1 MLKSPRK
8 KSKFSKVNEKETN
21 TNANTAVKSSENDFF
36 EKKIIESKKT
46 KLDEETF
53 EEKTRISNNLDDE
66 SSFGLKRQ
74 KLTYLQPHED
84 DDFYCEFPEFIN
96 LDYYDYNFFHNKKG
110 KVNNKKTIKKNNS
123 YDNIVIVGFEQK
135 EENVNIHGEKAENVG
150 KQIHELIYYLIEN
163 NITEL
168 PSMEYFTL
176 NKMLYRHKDYIYS
189 GTIVNNID
197 LDSKKGKGEVRLS
210 QRFKKKN
217 TRKIDKDS
225 IFKQKITS
233 MFIKKVVIK
242 SANQIELL
250 KNELKLYFLLSKY
263 NKDFSV
269 FKFLCN
275 LKFFHYD
282 ERNSFL
288 YLFYENDEFVSIRE
302 IIKEIEDKKYSNL
315 IFKEKLIL
323 TAKFINFV
331 ILLHSNMIL
340 HRDLNID
347 YFYFKKNN
355 FEKNDIK
362 LGSLKTF
369 DLFNCIQ
376 IIPEEIPKDTSL
388 NDYINQKVLFASPR
402 YVAPELTIIYPQHG
416 WSGDIWAFSCLLIT
430 IFLKYSDFNEELL
443 TGLFNRIFRGTNYS
457 AGEEE
462 VFPLIRQES
471 KKGNIFR
478 MKLKKFA
485 VPNIPK
491 CIPVE
496 IAQII
501 GMAFYL
507 EPRNRPSI
515 INIVE
520 EFNAL
525 FKKSGIDI
533 IKLNNKQINKIDQ
546 LVDIC
551 NASYEQCSN
560 EIKAKKNNR
569 WRRCP
574 YHNNIVRKH
583 YCETCDDFCC
593 EKSLEMVHS
602 QHLSELL
609 YKPINDDDFMNENE
623 INNNINEN
631 SDLKDDEKNNLFYE
645 KILIKSYLSEL
656 EKLEIDKNFKIVQ
669 DFRTIFQNDYESEK
683 KRINDQYKHIL
694 DLLDEMEK
702 EELLNLE
709 LSKEKF
715 ELQNELVIKNSEI
728 NERNS
733 ISFFETKPIF
743 FSMLNR
749 FLLSFKNEEINSENY
764 HFFKTKLDKF
774 FDYSNELIKSGELLK
789 KNCEDINYN
798 GKYIFTP
805 LIHAE
810 DMKNYLEGIENQL
823 KTENF
828 HPFDFTDSNQL
839 SINNELVMVIP
850 LTQYI
855 FSYSKN
861 TFKKFKI
868 DFDQNDLSLTYF
880 LPGCVTI
887 HLGDNILII
896 TGGEYKNE
904 PTSHYMIL
912 TINEKVLDEKAEMNS
927 THRFHSMININ
938 NNSKN
943 YIFVIGGWD
952 SNEVEYI
959 NFENGIKWTSI
970 SKLNYQRSD
979 STAFYF
985 NEKYIY
991 VFGGWDFFNKK
1002 CVSEIERYQL
1012 FNSNSGDSIVNNNKW
1027 EKIEIKGE
1035 KISLNKYN
1043 MGIINLINE
1052 DDDVSSKILL
1062 VGGFDQ
1068 SYDYSQS
1075 IVKLEIYKEEQCVF
1089 VHKNIKGLPI
1099 GDESSFW
1106 YEKEFHVMNNETKD
1120 GLIAV
1125 NFNCF
1130 NNIFVYDFRSCEFKL
1145 YVNQMTSGVQS

>member
-1 MLKSPRK
+1 MLESPRK
-8 KSKFSKVNEKETN
+8 KSKFSKVIEKETN
-21 TNANTAVKSSENDFF
+21 TNANTAVKSSENDFV

-46 KLDEETF
+46 KLEEETF
-53 EEKTRISNNLDDE
+53 DGKTRLSNNLDDE

-84 DDFYCEFPEFIN
+84 DEFYCEFPEFIN
-96 LDYYDYNFFHNKKG
+96 LDYYDYQYFHNKQG
-110 KVNNKKTIKKNNS
+110 KINKKKTIKKNNS

-135 EENVNIHGEKAENVG
+135 EENVNIRGEKTENVG
-150 KQIHELIYYLIEN
+150 KQINELIYYLIEN
-163 NITEL
+163 YLIEL

-189 GTIVNNID
+189 GNIINNID
-197 LDSKKGKGEVRLS
+197 LDSNKGKSEVRLS

-233 MFIKKVVIK
+233 MFIKKVAIK
-242 SANQIELL
+242 SANQIQLL
-250 KNELKLYFLLSKY
+250 MNELKLYFLLSKY

-282 ERNSFL
+282 ERSSFI
-288 YLFYENDEFVSIRE
+288 YLFYENDELVSIRE
-302 IIKEIEDKKYSNL
+302 IIREIEDKKYSNL
-315 IFKEKLIL
+315 ILKEKLIL
-323 TAKFINFV
+323 TSKFINFV

-340 HRDLNID
+340 HRDLNMD
-347 YFYFKKNN
+347 YFYFKKNH

-376 IIPEEIPKDTSL
+376 IIPQDIPIDTSL
-388 NDYINQKVLFASPR
+388 NDYLNQKALFASPK
-402 YVAPELTIIYPQHG
+402 YVAPELTIIHPQQG

-457 AGEEE
+457 VGEDED
-462 VFPLIRQES
+462 FPLIRQES
-471 KKGNIFR
+471 KKGNIYR

-485 VPNIPK
+485 IPNIPK

-496 IAQII
+496 VAQII
-501 GMAFYL
+501 GMSFYL

-515 INIVE
+515 LNIVD
-520 EFNAL
+520 EFNVL
-525 FKKSGIDI
+525 FKKNGIDI
-533 IKLNNKQINKIDQ
+533 IKLNNNQINKIDQ
-546 LVDIC
+546 LVNLC
-551 NASYEQCSN
+551 NDSYEKCSN
-560 EIKAKKNNR
+560 EIKKKKNDDR
-569 WRRCP
+569 WRRCK
-574 YHNNIVRKH
+574 YHSNRVRKY
-583 YCETCDDFCC
+583 YCETCDTFCC

-602 QHLSELL
+602 QHLFELL
-609 YKPINDDDFMNENE
+609 CVPNDEDDFMNINDLNNSINANLNLRNDE
-623 INNNINEN
+623 IE
-631 SDLKDDEKNNLFYE
+631 DLFCEK
-645 KILIKSYLSEL
+645 KILKSYLSEL
-656 EKLEIDKNFKIVQ
+656 EKLEIDKNYKIVQ
-669 DFRTIFQNDYESEK
+669 DFRNIFQEDYESEK
-683 KRINDQYKHIL
+683 KRINDQYNHIL

-702 EELLNLE
+702 EEMLNLE
-709 LSKEKF
+709 LSKKKF
-715 ELQNELVIKNSEI
+715 ELRNETIFKNSEI

-733 ISFFETKPIF
+733 FSFFETKPIF

-749 FLLSFKNEEINSENY
+749 FLISFKNEEINSENY
-764 HFFKTKLDKF
+764 HFFKTKLEKF
-774 FDYSNELIKSGELLK
+774 FDYSNELIKAGEILK

-798 GKYIFTP
+798 GKYIFTS

-828 HPFDFTDSNQL
+828 HPFDFTDSDQL

-868 DFDQNDLSLTYF
+868 DFDQNDLNLNYF
-880 LPGCVTI
+880 LPGCVTV
-887 HLGDNILII
+887 HLGNNILII

-904 PTSHYMIL
+904 PTSHFLIL
-912 TINEKVLDEKAEMNS
+912 TIDEKVLDEKEEMNS

-938 NNSKN
+938 NNNKN

-959 NFENGIKWTSI
+959 NFENCNKWISI

-1012 FNSNSGDSIVNNNKW
+1012 YNSDTGDNIITNNKW

-1052 DDDVSSKILL
+1052 DDDISSKILL

-1145 YVNQMTSGVQS
+1145 YVNQMTRGV

>member
-1 MLKSPRK
+1 MIKSPKK
-8 KSKFSKVNEKETN
+8 KSKFSKVLEKETN
-21 TNANTAVKSSENDFF
+21 TNANTVGKSSENDFI
-36 EKKIIESKKT
+36 EKKIFDSKKT
-46 KLDEETF
+46 KLEEDTF
-53 EEKTRISNNLDDE
+53 EGKTRISNNIDEE
-66 SSFGLKRQ
+66 SSFGIKRQ
-74 KLTYLQPHED
+74 KLTYLQPHDVNE
-84 DDFYCEFPEFIN
+84 FYIEFPEFIN
-96 LDYYDYNFFHNKKG
+96 LDYYDYQYFHHKKG
-110 KVNNKKTIKKNNS
+110 KVNSKKTVKKDKS
-123 YDNIVIVGFEQK
+123 HDNIIIVGFEHK
-135 EENVNIHGEKAENVG
+135 EENVNIRDERAENVG
-150 KQIHELIYYLIEN
+150 RQINELIHYLIDN
-163 NITEL
+163 NLIEL

-176 NKMLYRHKDYIYS
+176 NKMLYKHKDYIYS
-189 GTIVNNID
+189 GTIINNID
-197 LDSKKGKGEVRLS
+197 LDSQKEKTEIRLS
-210 QRFKKKN
+210 QKFKKKN

-250 KNELKLYFLLSKY
+250 MNELKLYFLISKY
-263 NKDFSV
+263 NKDFSI

-275 LKFFHYD
+275 LRFFHYD
-282 ERNSFL
+282 EKNSFL
-288 YLFYENDEFVSIRE
+288 YLFYENDELVSIRE

-347 YFYFKKNN
+347 YFYFKKNH

-376 IIPEEIPKDTSL
+376 IIPEDIPKDSSL
-388 NDYINQKVLFASPR
+388 NDYINQKALFASPK

-430 IFLKYSDFNEELL
+430 IFLKYSDFNEEFL
-443 TGLFNRIFRGTNYS
+443 TKLFNRIFRGTNYS
-457 AGEEE
+457 VEEE
-462 VFPLIRQES
+462 EDFPLIRQES
-471 KKGNIFR
+471 KKENAFR
-478 MKLKKFA
+478 MKLKNFA
-485 VPNIPK
+485 IPNIPK

-501 GMAFYL
+501 GMSFYL

-525 FKKSGIDI
+525 FKKNGIDI

-546 LVDIC
+546 LIDLC

-560 EIKAKKNNR
+560 EIKKKKNNR
-569 WRRCP
+569 WKRCE
-574 YHNNIVRKH
+574 YHNSIIRNH
-583 YCETCDDFCC
+583 YCETCDTFCC
-593 EKSLEMVHS
+593 DKSLTMAHS
-602 QHLSELL
+602 EHLCE
-609 YKPINDDDFMNENE
+609 IICQNNEDEDDFNNVDLNNSRNMNLNLRKDEYK
-623 INNNINEN
+623 
-631 SDLKDDEKNNLFYE
+631 DLFFGRTVL
-645 KILIKSYLSEL
+645 KSYLIEL
-656 EKLEIDKNFKIVQ
+656 EKLEIEKNFKIVQ
-669 DFRTIFQNDYESEK
+669 DFRNIFQEDYKSEK
-683 KRINDQYKHIL
+683 KRINDQYNHIL

-702 EELLNLE
+702 GELLNLE

-715 ELQNELVIKNSEI
+715 ELQNETVFKNSEI

-733 ISFFETKPIF
+733 ISFFEAKPIF

-749 FLLSFKNEEINSENY
+749 FLISFKNDEINSENY
-764 HFFKTKLDKF
+764 HFFKTKLNKF

-798 GKYIFTP
+798 GKYIYTP
-805 LIHAE
+805 QIHAE
-810 DMKNYLEGIENQL
+810 DMLDFLEGIQNQL

-828 HPFDFTDSNQL
+828 HPFDFTDSDKL
-839 SINNELVMVIP
+839 SINSELVMVIP

-868 DFDQNDLSLTYF
+868 DFEENDLNLNYF
-880 LPGCVTI
+880 LPGCVTV
-887 HLGDNILII
+887 HLGDNTLII

-904 PTSHYMIL
+904 PTSHFLIL
-912 TINEKVLDEKAEMNS
+912 TIDQKILDEKAEMNS
-927 THRFHSMININ
+927 AHRFHSMININ
-938 NNSKN
+938 NNNKN
-943 YIFVIGGWD
+943 YIFVFGGWE
-952 SNEVEYI
+952 SNEVEFM
-959 NFENGIKWTSI
+959 NFENCKKWTSI
-970 SKLNYQRSD
+970 SQLNYQRSD

-1012 FNSNSGDSIVNNNKW
+1012 FNSENGDNVITNNKW

-1052 DDDVSSKILL
+1052 DDEVSSKILL

-1099 GDESSFW
+1099 GEESSFW

-1145 YVNQMTSGVQS
+1145 YTNQLTRGI